1 MEANSFEEYILKK
14 GHTKETVKTY
24 SFEVTPFITMFP
36 DMHTFTFKQVH
47 LALTEYLKNHKNSNY
62 KNNILA
68 AIKKY
73 YDYLIETGQRNDHP
87 CRTMQFKAVRNNKV
101 IHSDLFSAA
110 ELELLM
116 EREERFPMLRLRNQV
131 IVSLLIYQ
139 ALQIQE
145 LENLKVQH
153 INLDEGKVY
162 VQATPSGKRRHLDL
176 HPRQYKIFD
185 SYINESRRELL
196 KIESEKLIVGTRGTP
211 ITKDQVHYIIS
222 TFKPMFP
229 DRNLTPEA
237 IRQSVIAN
245 WINERRF
252 PLEQVQ
258 LMAGHAWIST
268 TEKYR
273 QTSADDRRAIV
284 NRFHPL
290 A

>member
-1 MEANSFEEYILKK
+1 MEANSFEEYIAKK

-24 SFEVTPFITMFP
+24 SFQVAPFIAMYP
-36 DMHTFTFKQVH
+36 DLNRFTFKEVNN
-47 LALTEYLKNHKNSNY
+47 ALSEYLKHHKNQNY
-62 KNNILA
+62 KNSILA
-68 AIKKY
+68 SVKKY

-87 CRTMQFKAVRNNKV
+87 CRTMQFKAIRKKGV
-101 IHSDLFSAA
+101 IHSDLFSSA

-116 EREERFPMLRLRNQV
+116 ERDERFPLLKKRNQV

-153 INLDEGKVY
+153 INLDEGRVY
-162 VQATPSGKRRHLDL
+162 IQSTPSGTRRHLEL
-176 HPRQYKIFD
+176 HPKQYKIFD

-196 KIESEKLIVGTRGTP
+196 KIESDKLIVGTRGTP

-222 TFKPMFP
+222 TFKPLFP
-229 DRNLTPEA
+229 DRNLTPEN

-245 WINERRF
+245 WINEKRF

-258 LMAGHAWIST
+258 LLAGHAWIST

-273 QTSADDRRAIV
+273 QTSADDKRAII

-290 A
+290 G

>member
-1 MEANSFEEYILKK
+1 MEANSFEEYVLKK

-24 SFEVTPFITMFP
+24 SYEVTPFMAMFP
-36 DMHTFTFKQVH
+36 DMHTFTFRQVH
-47 LALTEYLKNHKNSNY
+47 LALTEYLKDHTNQNY
-62 KNNILA
+62 KNTILS

-73 YDYLIETGQRNDHP
+73 YDYLIETGRRNDHP
-87 CRTMQFKAVRNNKV
+87 CRTMRFKAVRKNKV
-101 IHSDLFSAA
+101 IHNDLFASA

-139 ALQIQE
+139 ALQSQE
-145 LENLKVQH
+145 IENLKVQH
-153 INLDEGKVY
+153 INLDEGRVY
-162 VQATPSGKRRHLDL
+162 VQASTNGTRRHLDL
-176 HPRQYKIFD
+176 HPKQYKIFD
-185 SYINESRRELL
+185 SYINESRKALL
-196 KIESEKLIVGTRGTP
+196 KTQSDKLIVGTRGTAVS
-211 ITKDQVHYIIS
+211 KDLVHYVIS
-222 TFKPMFP
+222 TFKPLFP
-229 DRNLTPEA
+229 DRNLTPES

-273 QTSADDRRAIV
+273 QTPADDRRAIV